1 MTTEHQNRSTDRSS
15 HVDIADMIA
24 AENDPKQ
31 RAFLIVMQAMNLNLT
46 YNTASTR
53 EVSSKL
59 DRHLQHF
66 EERSEREDARI
77 NKARGMWKI
86 IAWFLGVAQLGVVS
100 LWINI
105 NDDLNDLKS
114 DAGKGHL
121 SDVRIEMRLD
131 RLEGKP

>member
-1 MTTEHQNRSTDRSS
+1 
-15 HVDIADMIA
+15 VDIADMIA

-105 NDDLNDLKS
+105 NNDLNDLKS